1 MGDHAQR
8 RPLPVRLTPAERDF
22 YVELRRLVDAAGL
35 SFRVL
40 EESTSAARSD
50 SGQSSFFS
58 KSQWGRWLN
67 GQSRPPRKAVR
78 RLAEKLG
85 EEDIDAEHLV
95 DLWSIAFMPLV
106 TRRRPRPQLPLWVIS
121 SGVTRRCR
129 AGLTANLKPMSW
141 SAAIARWRC

>member
-35 SFRVL
+35 SFRTL
-40 EESTSAARSD
+40 EESTSAAKSD
-50 SGQSSFFS
+50 SGKSSFYS

-78 RLAEKLG
+78 RLAEKLT
-85 EEDIDAEHLV
+85 EEDIASEHLV
-95 DLWSIAFMPLV
+95 DLWGNAFVPAGYPQAPV
-106 TRRRPRPQLPLWVIS
+106 AAAATVGDIERRNAAATGQPE
-121 SGVTRRCR
+121 
-129 AGLTANLKPMSW
+129 ANF
-141 SAAIARWRC
+141 